1 MSTPTIIA
9 LITSGLLVGFIN
21 TLAGG
26 GTIISLSLFMILG
39 LPPAVAN
46 GTNRIAVIIQ
56 NLVAVENF
64 RKQKI
69 VDTNKGIRLAI
80 PTTIGSVIGANIGV
94 NINQHIFELSFGII
108 MLLMLVML
116 IFKPEKWL
124 KGNSELANKP
134 VSIKS
139 YLLFF
144 LIGIYGGFLHVG
156 VGYFILAGAVLGSG
170 LDLVRANAIKNLIV
184 LCYVP
189 FSLVVYMLNDQVCWK
204 YGLIHAIG
212 NVVGAYI
219 ASKWAIKYGSNF
231 IRWIMIALILVS
243 ITEMFGIIDL
253 KAVIQLAK

>member
-1 MSTPTIIA
+1 MSITTSIA

-26 GTIISLSLFMILG
+26 GTIISLSLFMFLG

-56 NLVAVENF
+56 NLVAVGNF

-69 VDTNKGIRLAI
+69 IDTDKGLKLAI
-80 PTTIGSVIGANIGV
+80 PTTIGSIVGASIGV
-94 NINQHIFELSFGII
+94 NINQHIFEISFGII
-108 MLLMLVML
+108 MLLMLIML

-124 KGNSELANKP
+124 KGNPALTNKP
-134 VSIKS
+134 ISVKS

-156 VGYFILAGAVLGSG
+156 VGYFILAAAVLGSG
-170 LDLVRANAIKNLIV
+170 LDLVKANGIKNLIV

-189 FSLVVYMLNDQVCWK
+189 FSLVVFILNDQVNWK

-212 NVVGAYI
+212 NVIGAYV
-219 ASKWAIKYGSNF
+219 ASRWAIKYGSNF
-231 IRWIMIALILVS
+231 IRWIMIILITVS
-243 ITEMFGIIDL
+243 IAQTFGIVSL
-253 KAVIQLAK
+253 QSLAQIVK